1 MRVSEEFPSK
11 YLSASDLNGES
22 MTLTID
28 HVETTEL
35 EGKRKMVLFFRRAKK
50 GMVLNK
56 TNAGNIAAAYGD
68 ETDDWQGKEL
78 VLFPAWVDYQGKS
91 VEAVRV
97 RAPTAK
103 DRKPAERADPISSGP
118 QPTRQKPARDLP
130 DDEIPF

>member
-11 YLSASDLNGES
+11 YLSASDLNGQS
-22 MTLTID
+22 VTLVID
-28 HVETTEL
+28 HLETTEL
-35 EGKRKMVLFFRRAKK
+35 EGKRKMVLFFRKAKK

-68 ETDDWQGKEL
+68 ETDDWHGKEL

-103 DRKPAERADPISSGP
+103 DRPRAERGDPITSGP
-118 QPTRQKPARDLP
+118 QPTRQREPDPAEDS
-130 DDEIPF
+130 EIPF